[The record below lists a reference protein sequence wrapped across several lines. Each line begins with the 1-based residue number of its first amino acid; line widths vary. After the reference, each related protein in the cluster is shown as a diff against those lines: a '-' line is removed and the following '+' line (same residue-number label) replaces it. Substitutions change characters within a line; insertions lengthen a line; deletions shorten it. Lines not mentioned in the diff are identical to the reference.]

1 MAMVRIILIV
11 CSLIVLLGTAVHAK
25 DSDVETLTLTIP
37 ESVLAEAVRKSLPF
51 LLDAGSDTVEGSIW
65 IQSIENLQ
73 LDDQQISGIVTML
86 GNDILISTSIA
97 GQQLRLKVGTVKL
110 TFNLAADSR
119 FEDASQTLFI
129 RPTVTDLK
137 TEEAQAGD
145 ELGVLLIGLF
155 NGREFPL
162 AIDKLQPII
171 ADTGEK
177 KLAIGMRI
185 KDITIARKML
195 SLHLL
200 PDIRTLK

>member
-1 MAMVRIILIV
+1 MARIFLIV
-11 CSLIVLLGTAVHAK
+11 FSTIVLLGTTVQAK
-25 DSDVETLTLTIP
+25 NNNAETLTLTIP

-51 LLDAGSDTVEGSIW
+51 LLDTGSDSVEGSIW

-73 LDDQQISGIVTML
+73 LDDQQISGFVTII
-86 GNDILISTSIA
+86 GDDILISTSIA

-162 AIDKLQPII
+162 AIDELQPII

-177 KLAIGMRI
+177 KLAIDMRI
-185 KDITIARKML
+185 KNITIARKML

-200 PDIRTLK
+200 PEIRTVK